1 MSLVFKRND
10 TIGSSR
16 NELKSDRCDNESIKS
31 YRNNIYGCCN
41 FQNKMFPKKFSLGHT
56 NDRLY
61 CIQVDS
67 NAQSELLAAIRSG
80 NKATIKE
87 VVNSLGFDDVTL
99 VYGPV
104 SDCDDDLLTVV
115 GLISNKEYS
124 ATLNDIMGDTLF
136 TKVEHVPS
144 NISNA
149 RKPTRRS
156 VKATARD
163 FGIQKR
169 KHDWQFKK

>member
-1 MSLVFKRND
+1 
-10 TIGSSR
+10 
-16 NELKSDRCDNESIKS
+16 
-31 YRNNIYGCCN
+31 
-41 FQNKMFPKKFSLGHT
+41 MFPKKFSLEHT
-56 NDRLY
+56 NDSVY

-67 NAQSELLAAIRSG
+67 KAQLELLTAIRSG

-87 VVNSLGFDDVTL
+87 VVDSLGIDDVTL

-104 SDCDDDLLTVV
+104 SDGDDQFTVI
-115 GLISNKEYS
+115 GLISNKEYC
-124 ATLNDIMGDTLF
+124 ATLNDIMEDSLF
-136 TKVEHVPS
+136 AKVA
-144 NISNA
+144 NA
-149 RKPTRRS
+149 PPVVCNAIEPRRRD